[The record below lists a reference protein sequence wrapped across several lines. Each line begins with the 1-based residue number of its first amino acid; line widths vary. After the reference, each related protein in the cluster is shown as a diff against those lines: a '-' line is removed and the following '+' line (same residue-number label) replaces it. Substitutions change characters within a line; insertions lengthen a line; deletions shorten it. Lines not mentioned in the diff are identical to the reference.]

1 MNPVD
6 TEYLKLVS
14 RILTEGFDMPDRT
27 GTGRRSLF
35 GEQLKF
41 EEIGK
46 QFPILTTKRVWFKGV
61 MEELFWFLRG
71 ESSIVSLQDAGIH
84 FWDEWA
90 DPEGSVGPVYG
101 VQWRKWY
108 SDFRTDIDQ
117 ITEVIEQIKT
127 NPWSRFRLIVSA
139 WNVADVPMM
148 ALPPCHMFMQF
159 QVTPEI
165 ANSHEKEPEPKL
177 LNCHMY
183 MRSADVF
190 LGVPFNIASYALL
203 TCMMAKVT
211 GLTPNNLT
219 ISFGDVHIYHNHF
232 AQVSTQLARIGFM
245 LPKLELAP
253 LSDIDA
259 FTTEDVVLIGYLSHP
274 PIKAP
279 IAV

>member
-1 MNPVD
+1 MNRTD
-6 TEYLKLVS
+6 TAYLKLLS

-46 QFPILTTKRVWFKGV
+46 QFPILTTKRIWFKGV

-71 ESSIVSLQDAGIH
+71 EDTIISLQDAGVH

-90 DPEGSVGPVYG
+90 DTQWGVGPVYG
-101 VQWRKWY
+101 VQWRSWPIHGEKIG
-108 SDFRTDIDQ
+108 IDQ
-117 ITEVIEQIKT
+117 IATVLSQIKA
-127 NPWSRFRLIVSA
+127 NPWSRRLIVSA
-139 WNVADVPMM
+139 WNVADLPMM

-159 QVTPEI
+159 QVTPG
-165 ANSHEKEPEPKL
+165 SRCFREKTSEPKL

-203 TCMMAKVT
+203 TCMMAKVAR
-211 GLTPNNLT
+211 LTPNDLT

-232 AQVSTQLARIGFM
+232 AQVNTQLARTGFM
-245 LPKLELAP
+245 LPKLELTP

-259 FTTEDVVLIGYLSHP
+259 FKAEDVVLIDYLSHP